1 MHNNPY
7 DLTGRVALITGGS
20 KGLGKATAQLFARAG
35 ADIVISSRHEDE
47 LKTAIA
53 HIREGTSVRTA
64 YFVADMTNRTDVK
77 RLADD
82 AVQAMGRVDILV
94 NNAGSNAPQ
103 EMESITDD
111 KWDYLLELNLTSCMV
126 LSRALIPGMKSRKWG
141 RIIHLSSVMAF
152 ASAPGRSAYSATKAG
167 LVGMTHAMALELGPY
182 KITVNCVAPGP
193 ILTDLPMSLLSDEQ
207 KKSFAV
213 RTALGRWGE
222 PHEIAAPTL
231 MLASDAGS
239 YITGTTIHVDGGMRS
254 KTFG

>member
-1 MHNNPY
+1 
-7 DLTGRVALITGGS
+7 
-20 KGLGKATAQLFARAG
+20 
-35 ADIVISSRHEDE
+35 
-47 LKTAIA
+47 
-53 HIREGTSVRTA
+53 
-64 YFVADMTNRTDVK
+64 
-77 RLADD
+77 
-82 AVQAMGRVDILV
+82 MGRVDILV